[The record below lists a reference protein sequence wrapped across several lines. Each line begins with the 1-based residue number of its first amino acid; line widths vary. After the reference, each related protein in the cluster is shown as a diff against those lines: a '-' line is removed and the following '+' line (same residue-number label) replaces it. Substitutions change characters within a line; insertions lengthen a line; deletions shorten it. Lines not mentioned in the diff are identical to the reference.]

1 MSRVLTIVALVGILG
16 VPAKADE
23 TLKFRK
29 VQYTTSLQVQQIGDV
44 PGHVQGLIRYA
55 GVATFPDG
63 STARDIVFGA
73 FDGAGNGG
81 TFVGYENIIFSDGSE
96 LWLKATGPYKI
107 ASRTENDQ
115 HLTANGTSIVT
126 SGKGRYAGATGD
138 GTYEGFE
145 DTVGRTPGETLGVF
159 DIVLNIKK

>member
-1 MSRVLTIVALVGILG
+1 MGILG

-23 TLKFRK
+23 TLKFHT
-29 VQYTTSLQVQQIGDV
+29 VQYNTTSLQVQQIGDV
-44 PGHVQGLIRYA
+44 PGHVQGFLRYA
-55 GVATFPDG
+55 GVATFPDS
-63 STARDIVFGA
+63 STARDILFGA

-81 TFVGYENIIFSDGSE
+81 AFVGYENIVFSDGSQ

-107 ASRTENDQ
+107 ASRTENAQ

-138 GTYEGFE
+138 
-145 DTVGRTPGETLGVF
+145 TLGVY